1 MRDLSKNILIVLLA
15 LVLVLMDSSFFT
27 LFAMNGIS
35 IISSFAALI
44 IVALLNSRS
53 NFIIFS
59 LSLILF
65 LTIFSSLSP
74 IFIIFAFF
82 VVPAAV
88 LFLRQNYLPEPS
100 IMFSL
105 VYFVFGFVF
114 LGSFLILY
122 GNNLSVVLARLLLQF
137 VALNS
142 VTGLLFYYLTIRS
155 RNYLQPGKQIRL

>member
-1 MRDLSKNILIVLLA
+1 MKDLSKNILIVLLS

-35 IISSFAALI
+35 VISSFAALI
-44 IVALLNSRS
+44 IIALLNNRS

-65 LTIFSSLSP
+65 LTIFTSLSP
-74 IFIIFAFF
+74 LFIIFAFF
-82 VVPAAV
+82 VVPAV
-88 LFLRQNYLPEPS
+88 ILFLRQNYLPEPS
-100 IMFSL
+100 IMLSL

-122 GNNLSVVLARLLLQF
+122 GNNVSVVLGKLLLQF

-142 VTGLLFYYLTIRS
+142 IAGVFFYYCSIRV
-155 RNYLQPGKQIRL
+155 RNYLQPGKLIRL